1 MTVGSRAGGSRRDVD
16 DFGVPLAPEDR
27 EFRNEV
33 LAFLET
39 ELTSELVSASRE
51 RSEAKRVALLREW
64 QRRLHAAGLAAVSWP
79 VVHGGR
85 GATVV
90 QQLVFNAELARH
102 RAPDAINRSAV
113 NQLGPTIIQWGDD
126 TQRAHYLPRILNAA
140 DVWCQGFSEPDA
152 GSDLA
157 SLRTRAELVDDHFL
171 VNGQKIWTSKAQYA
185 DWIYILARTN
195 PDAPKHEGISFLLVD
210 LRTPG
215 IEIRPIRQITG
226 TAEFNEVFFTDVRV
240 PLANVV
246 GPVDAGWR
254 VANSTL
260 GYERVGQSRT
270 HRIERRLAILLAM
283 ATEPATDPAADGS
296 CPMDDPWTLDH
307 LVRFAAQVEALR
319 QISAQATAAG
329 VRGTA
334 PGPEASVAKLLTS
347 EVDQAMA
354 NFGLEMAGVSGTLQR
369 GSDGAAKGGNVAK
382 SYLLMRAATLGAGTS
397 EIQRNVIGEK
407 LLGLPRD
414 R

>member
-1 MTVGSRAGGSRRDVD
+1 VTDAAPPD
-16 DFGVPLAPEDR
+16 DYGVPLGPDDVA
-27 EFRNEV
+27 FRDEV
-33 LAFLET
+33 RSFLAR
-39 ELTSELVSASRE
+39 ELTPEIVSAGRRPEPE
-51 RSEAKRVALLREW
+51 RIELIREW
-64 QRRLHAAGLAAVSWP
+64 QRRLHRAGLGAVSWP
-79 VVHGGR
+79 VEYGGR
-85 GATVV
+85 GANVV

-102 RAPDAINRSAV
+102 RAPDPVNRSAV

-126 TQRAHYLPRILNAA
+126 TQRAHYLPRILSGD

-157 SLRTRAELVDDHFL
+157 SLRTRAVAVDDGFL
-171 VNGQKIWTSKAQYA
+171 VTGQKIWTSKAQYA

-210 LRTPG
+210 LRSAG
-215 IEIRPIRQITG
+215 IEVRPIRQITG
-226 TAEFNEVFFTDVRV
+226 AAEFNEVFFDGVRV
-240 PLANVV
+240 PRANLV
-246 GPVDAGWR
+246 GPLDAGWK

-270 HRIERRLAILLAM
+270 HRIERRLDILVGL
-283 ATEPATDPAADGS
+283 ATDAAAPDGTL
-296 CPMDDPWTLDH
+296 PIDDPLTRDR

-319 QISAQATAAG
+319 QIAAQATAAG
-329 VRGTA
+329 VRGVA

-354 NFGLEMAGVSGTLQR
+354 GFGLDLAGPAGVLQR
-369 GSDGAAKGGNVAK
+369 GSPGAAKGGNVAL

-397 EIQRNVIGEK
+397 EIQRNLIGEK

-414 R
+414 H

>member
-1 MTVGSRAGGSRRDVD
+1 VTASGPSTDPARPD
-16 DFGVPLAPEDR
+16 DYGVPLGPDDVA
-27 EFRNEV
+27 FRDEV
-33 LAFLET
+33 RAFLARELTPEIVGAGRRPET
-39 ELTSELVSASRE
+39 ERTE
-51 RSEAKRVALLREW
+51 LLREW
-64 QRRLHAAGLAAVSWP
+64 QRKLHRAGLAAISWP
-79 VVHGGR
+79 SEYGGR
-85 GATVV
+85 SAGVV

-102 RAPDAINRSAV
+102 RAPDPINRSAV

-126 TQRAHYLPRILNAA
+126 AQRAHYLPRILSGD

-157 SLRTRAELVDDHFL
+157 SLRTRAVVDDDGFV

-195 PDAPKHEGISFLLVD
+195 VDAPKHEGISFLLVD
-210 LRTPG
+210 LHSPG
-215 IEIRPIRQITG
+215 IEVRPIRQITG
-226 TAEFNEVFFTDVRV
+226 AAEFNEVFFDDVRV
-240 PLANVV
+240 PRANLV
-246 GPVDAGWR
+246 GPLDGGWK
-254 VANSTL
+254 VAHSTL

-270 HRIERRLAILLAM
+270 HRIERRLDIVLGL
-283 ATEPATDPAADGS
+283 ATDAAADGS
-296 CPMDDPWTLDH
+296 RPIDDPLTRDR

-319 QISAQATAAG
+319 QIAAQATAAG
-329 VRGTA
+329 VRGVT

-354 NFGLEMAGVSGTLQR
+354 TFGLDLAGPAGVLQR
-369 GSDGAAKGGNVAK
+369 GSPGAAKGGNVAL

-414 R
+414 H

>member
-1 MTVGSRAGGSRRDVD
+1 VTDAAPPD
-16 DFGVPLAPEDR
+16 DYGVPLGPDDVAFRDEVR
-27 EFRNEV
+27 EF
-33 LAFLET
+33 LARELTPEIVGAGRRPET
-39 ELTSELVSASRE
+39 ERIELI
-51 RSEAKRVALLREW
+51 REW
-64 QRRLHAAGLAAVSWP
+64 QRRLHRAGLAAISWP
-79 VVHGGR
+79 VEHGGR
-85 GATVV
+85 GANVV

-102 RAPDAINRSAV
+102 RAPDPVNRSAV

-126 TQRAHYLPRILNAA
+126 AQRSHYLPRILSGD

-157 SLRTRAELVDDHFL
+157 SLRTRAVAVDEGF
-171 VNGQKIWTSKAQYA
+171 VVTGQKIWTSKAQYA

-195 PDAPKHEGISFLLVD
+195 AHAPKHEGISFLLVD
-210 LRTPG
+210 LRSPG
-215 IEIRPIRQITG
+215 IEVRPIRQITG
-226 TAEFNEVFFTDVRV
+226 AAEFNEVFFDDVRV
-240 PLANVV
+240 PRANLV
-246 GPVDAGWR
+246 GPLDAGWK

-270 HRIERRLAILLAM
+270 HRIERRLDIVLGL
-283 ATEPATDPAADGS
+283 ATDVAADGTRAI
-296 CPMDDPWTLDH
+296 DDPLTRDR

-319 QISAQATAAG
+319 QIAAQATAAG
-329 VRGTA
+329 VRGVA
-334 PGPEASVAKLLTS
+334 PGAEASVAKLLTS

-354 NFGLEMAGVSGTLQR
+354 GFGLDLVGPAGVLQR
-369 GSDGAAKGGNVAK
+369 GSPGAAKGGNVAM

-414 R
+414 H

>member
-1 MTVGSRAGGSRRDVD
+1 VTASGFSADPDPRPD
-16 DFGVPLAPEDR
+16 DYGVPLGPDDVA
-27 EFRNEV
+27 FRNEV
-33 LAFLET
+33 RAFLDH
-39 ELTSELVSASRE
+39 ELTPEIVGAGKRKEAERVELIT
-51 RSEAKRVALLREW
+51 EW
-64 QRRLHAAGLAAVSWP
+64 QRRLHRAGLAAVSWP
-79 VVHGGR
+79 VEHGGR

-102 RAPDAINRSAV
+102 RAPDPVNRSAI

-126 TQRAHYLPRILNAA
+126 AQRAQYLPRILSGD

-157 SLRTRAELVDDHFL
+157 SLRTRAVVGDHEFI
-171 VNGQKIWTSKAQYA
+171 VTGQKIWTSKAQYA
-185 DWIYILARTN
+185 DWIYILARTD

-210 LRTPG
+210 LGSPG
-215 IEIRPIRQITG
+215 IDVRPIRQITG
-226 TAEFNEVFFTDVRV
+226 AAEFNEVFFDEVRV
-240 PLANVV
+240 PRANLV
-246 GPVDAGWR
+246 GPLDAGWK

-270 HRIERRLAILLAM
+270 HRIERRLAIVVGL
-283 ATEPATDPAADGS
+283 ATEPDADGA
-296 CPMDDPWTLDH
+296 CAIDDPLTRDR

-319 QISAQATAAG
+319 QIAAQATAAG
-329 VRGTA
+329 VRGVA
-334 PGPEASVAKLLTS
+334 PGAEASVAKLLTS

-354 NFGLEMAGVSGTLQR
+354 GFGLDLAGPAGVLER
-369 GSDGAAKGGNVAK
+369 GSPGAAKGGNVAL

-414 R
+414 H